1 MIKEIMEFHYNV
13 CLQECRSCIYTDK
26 IQHAGAQEKTLNVA
40 AASDY
45 VGKVCQFLI
54 SLITTPPSS
63 GMESTKFQT
72 GRTELL
78 EEIDLF
84 SKCLM
89 RDD

>member
-1 MIKEIMEFHYNV
+1 MEFHYYYV
-13 CLQECRSCIYTDK
+13 CLQECRKCIYTDK
-26 IQHAGAQEKTLNVA
+26 LQHTGEEEKTWNVA

-54 SLITTPPSS
+54 SLITTQPSS
-63 GMESTKFQT
+63 VMESSRFQS
-72 GRTELL
+72 GKRELL

-89 RDD
+89 RED